1 MLPIVTVYDG
11 TRQANIASSVARGVC
26 ATKQRNANR
35 NQTTTATTTEPGIA
49 EQKRIATK
57 IAWAR
62 K

>member
-11 TRQANIASSVARGVC
+11 TRQANIASSHGAYAQPSSVMQTE
-26 ATKQRNANR
+26 TKQ
-35 NQTTTATTTEPGIA
+35 QPTTTTEPGIA